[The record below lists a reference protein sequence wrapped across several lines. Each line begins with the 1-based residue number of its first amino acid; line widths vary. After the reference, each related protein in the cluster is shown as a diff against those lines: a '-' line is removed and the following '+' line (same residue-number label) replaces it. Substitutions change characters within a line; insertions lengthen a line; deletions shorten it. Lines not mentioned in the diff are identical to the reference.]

1 MGSAYLYQYS
11 SITMLPEVTGQ
22 TQISTS
28 TTNIVVPLY
37 PSLPANFVQGTPFQV
52 PNQGHIL
59 SLPYQER
66 SQDYYYNENTLGPKI
81 SLEFGSCLESYGT
94 VPNRGSRAPVP
105 QPEMVMV
112 LKKVQSPNFLT
123 PVSTSG
129 TFHSG
134 TAQPIT
140 TWSLQGE

>member
-1 MGSAYLYQYS
+1 MS
-11 SITMLPEVTGQ
+11 SEVTGQ

-66 SQDYYYNENTLGPKI
+66 SQDYYYNENTVGPKI
-81 SLEFGSCLESYGT
+81 SLEYD
-94 VPNRGSRAPVP
+94 SRNLMALFQMEGVGPLSLN
-105 QPEMVMV
+105 Q
-112 LKKVQSPNFLT
+112 KWW
-123 PVSTSG
+123 
-129 TFHSG
+129 
-134 TAQPIT
+134 
-140 TWSLQGE
+140 WS

>member
-1 MGSAYLYQYS
+1 
-11 SITMLPEVTGQ
+11 MLPEVTGQ

-37 PSLPANFVQGTPFQV
+37 PSLPANFVQGTPFQI

-59 SLPYQER
+59 SFHYQER
-66 SQDYYYNENTLGPKI
+66 SQYYYYSENTLGPKI